1 MHRGPH
7 ARSGSWTATG
17 DAFEGFEHVRVLDSH
32 GDRDWTPNRTESGNL
47 DIHAD
52 SHAQTEQQLDS
63 HQKPMMRDI
72 LLREDRVPPGHPR
85 ARTEPQR
92 DRAIELDAT

>member
-7 ARSGSWTATG
+7 ARSGSWTAT
-17 DAFEGFEHVRVLDSH
+17 EPSPP
-32 GDRDWTPNRTESGNL
+32 DRDWTPNRTESGNL

-85 ARTEPQR
+85 ARTGTQR
-92 DRAIELDAT
+92 DRAIELDAI